1 MFVGPEMS
9 CCGDI
14 ILHLSDVAFRVIPAK
29 TFVNRDR
36 VSTYIR
42 ENKLHSLKRVNEVS
56 RITLP

>member
-1 MFVGPEMS
+1 MFMRPEMS

-14 ILHLSDVAFRVIPAK
+14 SLHLNDVPFRVIPAK

-42 ENKLHSLKRVNEVS
+42 ENKLHSLKGVSEVS
-56 RITLP
+56 RIILP

>member
-1 MFVGPEMS
+1 MFMGPELS

-14 ILHLSDVAFRVIPAK
+14 SLHLSDVSFRVISAK

-36 VSTYIR
+36 ISTYIR
-42 ENKLHSLKRVNEVS
+42 ENKLHSLKRVNKVS